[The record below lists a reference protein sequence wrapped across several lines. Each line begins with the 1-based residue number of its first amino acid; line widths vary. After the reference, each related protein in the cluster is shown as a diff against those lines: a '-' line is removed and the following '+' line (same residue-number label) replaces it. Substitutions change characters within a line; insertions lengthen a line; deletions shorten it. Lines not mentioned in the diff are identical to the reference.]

1 MTTEPRGKQEL
12 TYYSVDVEATGPV
25 PGLYN
30 LVSVGATVIL
40 PDDSGRLKP
49 ADDFYVEL
57 RPVFAGHVPEAN
69 AVHGLDL
76 ERLGREGLEPRTAM
90 ERLTAFVESTCR
102 PGSEATF
109 VGHVA
114 VFDWMHVSWYY
125 AWCGLPNPFGYKG
138 LDTKSLGM
146 GVLGLRWPDTS
157 KDVMV
162 PKLGIEPQSE
172 ETLHRADADARHQAE
187 LLIALLERAGIA

>member
-1 MTTEPRGKQEL
+1 MTTEPRGNEEL
-12 TYYSVDVEATGPV
+12 TYYSVDVEASGPV

-30 LVSVGATVIL
+30 LVSIGATVIH
-40 PDDSGRLKP
+40 PDDTGRLKP
-49 ADDFYVEL
+49 AEDFYVEL

-76 ERLGREGLEPRTAM
+76 ERLAREGLEPRTAL
-90 ERLTAFVESTCR
+90 ERLTQFVEATCR
-102 PGSEATF
+102 PGSEPVF

-114 VFDWMHVSWYY
+114 VFDWMYVSWYY

-157 KDVMV
+157 KEVMV
-162 PKLGIEPQSE
+162 PALGIEPQPE
-172 ETLHRADADARHQAE
+172 ATLHRADADARHQAE
-187 LLIALLERAGIA
+187 LLIALLERAGVS

>member
-1 MTTEPRGKQEL
+1 MTTEPRGNDDL

-30 LVSVGATVIL
+30 LVSIGATVIH
-40 PDDSGRLKP
+40 PDASGRLQP
-49 ADDFYVEL
+49 AEDLYVEL

-76 ERLGREGLEPRTAM
+76 DRLAREGLEPRTAL
-90 ERLTAFVESTCR
+90 ERLTGFVERTCR
-102 PGSEATF
+102 KGSDPVF

-114 VFDWMHVSWYY
+114 VFDWMYVSWYY

-157 KDVMV
+157 KEVMV
-162 PKLGIEPQSE
+162 PKLGIDPQPE
-172 ETLHRADADARHQAE
+172 DTLHRADADARHQAE
-187 LLIALLERAGIA
+187 LLIALLERAGVS